1 MRRPTS
7 SPPAA
12 LILATL
18 VLVGLAPGAVAA
30 PRPAVPE
37 WATEFLHR
45 WYLAFNQGDAA
56 AVAALFTTDARFATL
71 EGRAAIEKGIAA
83 DFSQATYHC
92 EGEYEGLRELGSL
105 AVGWGHES
113 CIEKPAGAPAGKRTH
128 ERWMLVFERQ
138 ADGRWLLSRETY
150 ELVAAPVGRE

>member
-1 MRRPTS
+1 MS
-7 SPPAA
+7 STVAA
-12 LILATL
+12 LILAA
-18 VLVGLAPGAVAA
+18 LAPGAVAA
-30 PRPAVPE
+30 PHTPVPD
-37 WATEFLHR
+37 WATDFLRR

-56 AVAALFTTDARFATL
+56 AVAALFTPDARFATL

-92 EGEYEGLRELGSL
+92 EGDFEGLRELGTL
-105 AVGWGHES
+105 AAAWGHES
-113 CIEKPAGAPAGKRTH
+113 CIEKPTGAPAGKRTH

-150 ELVAAPVGRE
+150 EPVVATAGRE